1 LNEKIKIKNVGKKI
15 RKFILKILFIFT
27 NIEQISVFENFNPHA
42 AGFLQNA
49 GELFTKGDFN

>member
-1 LNEKIKIKNVGKKI
+1 
-15 RKFILKILFIFT
+15 
-27 NIEQISVFENFNPHA
+27 VFENFNPHA